1 MFEEMLAVAKS
12 EVGIMQS
19 LVHPHIERVISTYD
33 VVTRNV
39 LREFSFTM
47 RPMGEEDL
55 SWYIERISTCRLEG

>member
-1 MFEEMLAVAKS
+1 
-12 EVGIMQS
+12 MQS

-47 RPMGEEDL
+47 LPMGEEDL
-55 SWYIERISTCRLEG
+55 SWYIERISREGRPPDEPCRLER